1 MNILNRY
8 FARNYLVTFG
18 ITVAVFS
25 FIMSIGSVIRAIDLL
40 SRGVSGMVMLKF
52 FLHSFPFILQFTVPI
67 SAMITAYLLS
77 SRLSMDGEINAMKA
91 CGINLWQIVT
101 PMVLL
106 SVCIS
111 FVAIYIANFVSPQ
124 SKRAQKIL
132 TAQMA
137 DHDPVSLLDEG
148 RYVRDFP
155 GHMIYIGK
163 RDGNN
168 VKDISIYVV
177 DEKNENS
184 LEMNLRART
193 GTITVDESR
202 KELLADL
209 YDVRIERPDPEAPLD
224 LGRMRTMTAEH
235 YPKRISLA
243 DLYKEGTIK
252 RKTGDST
259 ILELMRSIKQI
270 PRAGLPVLQVAA
282 RLPDADRIERESAS
296 KMQECDSRVY
306 AAEVAVD
313 QTEKTRKELE
323 ARRADLEAAILERP
337 GNRQLLEE
345 RRSLDAALA
354 DARSREASALETRST
369 LKDMRNTVRDEYR
382 SARKKADQLRLWM
395 SNARERMKILTE
407 ANARMALAISCFA
420 FTLVGVPLGLQSKR
434 KESPLGVVLCLFI
447 MFVFYAFLSMS
458 KPLSRIP
465 QVRPDLIIWIPVIVA
480 EISGL
485 LLIHRSR

>member
-8 FARNYLVTFG
+8 FARNYLITFA
-18 ITVAVFS
+18 IAVAVFS

-40 SRGVSGMVMLKF
+40 SRGVSGLVMLKF
-52 FLHSFPFILQFTVPI
+52 FLNSFPFILQFTVPI

-77 SRLSMDGEINAMKA
+77 SRMSMDGEINAMKA
-91 CGINLWQIVT
+91 CGINLWQIVA
-101 PMVLL
+101 PIVLL

-111 FVAIYIANFVSPQ
+111 FAAMYIANFVSPA
-124 SKRAQKIL
+124 SKRVQKML

-163 RDGNN
+163 RQGNE
-168 VKDISIYVV
+168 VQDISIYVV
-177 DEKNENS
+177 DEKNENA

-193 GTITVDESR
+193 GRISVDEEK

-209 YDVRIERPDPEAPLD
+209 YDVRIERPDPESPLD

-243 DLYKEGTIK
+243 ELYKQGNIK
-252 RKTGDST
+252 RKTGDSS
-259 ILELMRSIKQI
+259 ILELMDNVKRIPKAPLSDLQI
-270 PRAGLPVLQVAA
+270 AH
-282 RLPDADRIERESAS
+282 RLPPADRLEREAAA
-296 KMQECDSRVY
+296 KVQEYDQRVY
-306 AAEVAVD
+306 ATEVAVD
-313 QTEKTRKELE
+313 QAEAARKDVETRLAE
-323 ARRADLEAAILERP
+323 ARTSRP
-337 GNRQLLEE
+337 GSRDEIRQLE
-345 RRSLDAALA
+345 SSLA
-354 DARSREASALETRST
+354 DARDREAAATAARSALKDLRGNVRS
-369 LKDMRNTVRDEYR
+369 EYR
-382 SARKKADQLRLWM
+382 TARKDADQLRLWM
-395 SNARERMKILTE
+395 SNARERMKMMTE
-407 ANARMALAISCFA
+407 SNARMALAISCFA

-434 KESPLGVVLCLFI
+434 KESASGVVLCLLI

-458 KPLSRIP
+458 KPLARVP
-465 QVRPDLIIWIPVIVA
+465 QIRPDLIIWIPVIVA

-485 LLIHRSR
+485 VLIHRSR

>member
-8 FARNYLVTFG
+8 FARNYLLTFG
-18 ITVAVFS
+18 IAVAVFT

-52 FLHSFPFILQFTVPI
+52 FLYSFPFILQFTVPI

-91 CGINLWQIVT
+91 CGINLWQIVA
-101 PMVLL
+101 PIVLL

-111 FVAIYIANFVSPQ
+111 FATMYVANMVSPQ
-124 SKRAQKIL
+124 SKRAQRRL

-155 GHMIYIGK
+155 GHMIYIG
-163 RDGNN
+163 RRQGDE
-168 VKDISIYVV
+168 VQDISIYVV
-177 DEKNENS
+177 DEKNDNA
-184 LEMNLRART
+184 LDMNLRARR
-193 GTITVDESR
+193 GRITVDEAR

-235 YPKRISLA
+235 YPKRISLSE
-243 DLYKEGTIK
+243 LYKESSIK
-252 RKTGDST
+252 KKTGDSSL
-259 ILELMRSIKQI
+259 LELMENMRRI
-270 PRAGLPVLQVAA
+270 PKCPLSDFQLARQLPV
-282 RLPDADRIERESAS
+282 ADRMERESAD
-296 KMQECDSRVY
+296 KLKEFDARVK
-306 AAEVAVD
+306 AAESVASQMKEAREALEREQAGADVSGTVRGHSAD
-313 QTEKTRKELE
+313 ERQGLELE
-323 ARRADLEAAILERP
+323 LANARMRENSAMETIAVLRESRGEIRNGYRTARKRADE
-337 GNRQLLEE
+337 
-345 RRSLDAALA
+345 
-354 DARSREASALETRST
+354 
-369 LKDMRNTVRDEYR
+369 M
-382 SARKKADQLRLWM
+382 RLWS
-395 SNARERMKILTE
+395 SNARERMKMLVET
-407 ANARMALAISCFA
+407 NARMSLAISCFA

-434 KESPLGVVLCLFI
+434 KESASGIVMCLVI

-458 KPLSRIP
+458 KPLARIP
-465 QVRPDLIIWIPVIVA
+465 HIRPDLIIWIPVIIA

-485 LLIHRSR
+485 ILIHRSR